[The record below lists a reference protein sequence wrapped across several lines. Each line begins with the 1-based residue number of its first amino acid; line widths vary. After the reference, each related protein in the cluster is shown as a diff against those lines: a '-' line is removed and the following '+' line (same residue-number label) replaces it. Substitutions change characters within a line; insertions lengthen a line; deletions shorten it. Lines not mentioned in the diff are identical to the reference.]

1 MIPAII
7 GIPIGL
13 LAIVWG
19 AIVAARPVWASERLG
34 RRMRRAWGALAEPFV
49 TPSFLR
55 VTGIGM
61 VALGVLIVVSV
72 FVPVLSV
79 LFQTL

>member
-1 MIPAII
+1 MTPAII

-13 LAIVWG
+13 LAVVWG
-19 AIVAARPVWASERLG
+19 TIVAARPVWASGWVG
-34 RRMRRAWGALAEPFV
+34 RRMRRAWGALSEPFA

-61 VALGVLIVVSV
+61 AALGVLIVVSV

-79 LFQTL
+79 LFQTQ